1 MTDAAVLPEV
11 EAPASFQTVEVHFK
25 GNRRAF
31 FTWHLPEDPL
41 HLREAVIVEA
51 GRGLDF
57 GRISKVGE
65 HAEKACAGSCTGC
78 AVGAAK
84 APEAPRTVVRRAA
97 PAEIATANELRRNEE
112 EVRRRTIERVKGQ
125 ELEMRISDAEWQWD
139 RSRLTLYF
147 TAEKRVDFRNLVR
160 DLAGMFR
167 TRIELRQI
175 GVRDEAARLT
185 GVGRCGREYCCSTW
199 LKELSPVSLALAK
212 DQHLSLNPT
221 QISGGCGRLLC
232 CLKYEHEFYAA
243 ARRRFPKEGKSVR
256 TSRGAEKVIAV
267 DIFRERVFLRA
278 EDQASR
284 VLALVDL
291 KEEME
296 QAGAGLQE
304 QPPRQPAPPKPPRGE
319 RSETPASRRPPPP
332 MAATPP
338 TTEPPAA
345 EEAAP
350 PEGGEARK
358 SRRNRR
364 RRRGRRPGSGPA
376 QGGPAGAP
384 SPEG

>member
-1 MTDAAVLPEV
+1 MTDVAVLPDV
-11 EAPASFQTVEVHFK
+11 AAPASFQTVEVHFK

-57 GRISKVGE
+57 GRVSKVGE

-78 AVGAAK
+78 AVGAAR

-97 PAEIATANELRRNEE
+97 PAEIATANDLRRQEE
-112 EVRRRTIERVKGQ
+112 EVRRKTIERVRGQ
-125 ELEMRISDAEWQWD
+125 NLEMRISDAEWQWD

-296 QAGAGLQE
+296 QAGAALQE
-304 QPPRQPAPPKPPRGE
+304 QPPRPAAPIRQPRPE
-319 RSETPASRRPPPP
+319 RSDAPASRRPPPP
-332 MAATPP
+332 KGAAPP
-338 TTEPPAA
+338 AAEPPAA
-345 EEAAP
+345 GEAAL
-350 PEGGEARK
+350 PEGGDARK

-376 QGGPAGAP
+376 QGGPAGPA